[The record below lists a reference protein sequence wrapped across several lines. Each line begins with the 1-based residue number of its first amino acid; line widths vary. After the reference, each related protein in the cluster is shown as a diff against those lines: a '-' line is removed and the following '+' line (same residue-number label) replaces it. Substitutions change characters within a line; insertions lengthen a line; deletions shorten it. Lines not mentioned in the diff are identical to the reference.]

1 MGQHGSL
8 PLSGVPDPEYNRRIV
23 LPAEGTLPQAWLA
36 VARTIFPITRP
47 NVVAFAAWA
56 GAATRQWVIVSLGV
70 GLCLFWLNALMGSF
84 FTPDIGLVTLHGL
97 TRKDELLL
105 LLSPVFYLAAV
116 LLIPLAVAVVTPRY
130 FGKLGTRF
138 LRVMR
143 PWALAQVGMGVVLVC
158 GQLAKCIIVVATDH
172 HELLQ
177 GNLLLLPR
185 LIALAFVLGLSTIAL
200 SVGAYR
206 SAWTVQPIG
215 IVIYLLISYG
225 FRWLGDY
232 LTQLLAIR

>member
-1 MGQHGSL
+1 MGQHGPL
-8 PLSGVPDPEYNRRIV
+8 PLSGVPDPEYDSQIV
-23 LPAEGTLPQAWLA
+23 PPAEGTLAQAWLA

-56 GAATRQWVIVSLGV
+56 GAATMQWVIVSLGV
-70 GLCLFWLNALMGSF
+70 GLCLFWLNVLVGSF
-84 FTPDIGLVTLHGL
+84 FTQDIGLVTLQGL

-105 LLSPVFYLAAV
+105 LLSPVPYLAAM
-116 LLIPLAVAVVTPRY
+116 LLIPLVVAVVTPRY
-130 FGKLGTRF
+130 FGGLGARF

-143 PWALAQVGMGVVLVC
+143 PWALAQVGIGVILVC
-158 GQLAKCIIVVATDH
+158 GQLAKFVIVVATDR

-177 GNLLLLPR
+177 ENLLILPR
-185 LIALAFVLGLSTIAL
+185 LIALAFVLGLSTLAL

-215 IVIYLLISYG
+215 IVIYLLIYYG
-225 FRWLGDY
+225 FHWLGDY
-232 LTQLLAIR
+232 LALLLAIR